1 MRPLEL
7 RLRNFRSYFGESPP
21 FDFRGR
27 SLVGI
32 VGPIGSG
39 KSSLL
44 DAVSFALYGKTPAGG
59 AGTKALIH
67 QRAGDGGVQLRF
79 EVDGDVWEV
88 VRSLRQRGQSQ
99 HALYRY
105 ETDEDGA
112 EPVEK
117 VTLESE
123 VNERIAALLGLDFDA
138 FGRSVLLAQGRFAE
152 FLKAR
157 PAERDAVLKGVF
169 GHDRINA
176 MRDIAKDRA
185 ASAAAELKAVLVRT
199 EQLDRVAE
207 RLARSREALAAAEER
222 VERLRKAEPQIA
234 DLDGRITAAAAD
246 VAEGSARLDELS
258 RHAARLPDPDATTAL
273 LEGASSV
280 ARRRAE
286 LAAALEAAVA
296 AAAMAEEELA
306 AMRTAGDLDTIEQ
319 AARLLAASEPQRR
332 NAADA
337 ARREE
342 AIVRRRTDAA
352 AQVAAATSAVIEAEK
367 ALAAAEARL
376 GAAERSLQA
385 AERAHHDA
393 EHQNMADVLRRDL
406 TKGATCP
413 VCAQTVAELPASAG
427 RTDVSAT
434 ADALAR
440 AKHERST
447 AEAVRTAAAAGAS
460 AARESA
466 DATAALLAT
475 VEGEAAQAGLA
486 RTESEE
492 ELQVTIAQLTAL
504 LGDGEAAQL
513 LDDRRRR
520 VVALTDAATDARRK
534 VEQVRARHDQAI
546 LDEQAAGKELSALR
560 VGLVEL
566 ATRLGQTVADIE
578 ESPEPLAEA
587 TIALRAAWSDTVA
600 ALEAGVVESR
610 AAGEAADSERR
621 ELLAELGITGDFV
634 AALATEEAGVAHL
647 AVDVAAAQEEIAAA
661 DELLETRDRLEAEK
675 ARFDRIASDLT
686 DSRFVRFLLDEERA
700 RLADLG
706 SDHFQRLSSGRY
718 RFTEDGSF
726 SIVDLTAADAV
737 RKASSLSGGETF
749 LASLALA
756 LSLAEMVT
764 RTGGRLDA
772 FFLDEGF
779 GSLDPEHLDLAM
791 EGIEALVADDAS
803 RLVVVV
809 SHVPELRHRIED
821 LIQLDRD
828 PSTGDTRVLRS

>member
-7 RLRNFRSYFGESPP
+7 RLRNFRSYFGESPA

-27 SLVGI
+27 GLVGV

-59 AGTKALIH
+59 SGTKALIH
-67 QRAGDGGVQLRF
+67 QRAADGGVQLRF
-79 EVDGDVWEV
+79 EVDGEVWEV

-105 ETDEDGA
+105 EVDEEDA

-152 FLKAR
+152 FLRAR

-169 GHDRINA
+169 GHDRIDT
-176 MRDIAKDRA
+176 MREIAKDRA

-207 RLARSREALAAAEER
+207 RLASSREALAAAEER
-222 VERLRKAEPQIA
+222 VEQLRKAEPRIA
-234 DLDGRITAAAAD
+234 DLDSRIVRAAAE
-246 VAEGSARLDELS
+246 VAEGTERLDELA
-258 RHAARLPDPDATTAL
+258 RHAARLPDPDATAAL
-273 LEGASSV
+273 LDGAGSV

-286 LAAALEAAVA
+286 LAAVLEAAVA
-296 AAAMAEEELA
+296 AVALAEQDVA
-306 AMRTAGDLDTIEQ
+306 AMREAGELETIEE
-319 AARLLAASEPQRR
+319 AASLVAASEPQRR

-337 ARREE
+337 ARRED
-342 AIVRRRTDAA
+342 AVIRRRTEAA
-352 AQVAAATSAVIEAEK
+352 ARVVSAEQVLAETGAALT
-367 ALAAAEARL
+367 AAETRL
-376 GAAERSLQA
+376 ATAERDLLA

-393 EHQNMADVLRRDL
+393 EHENMADVLRREL
-406 TKGATCP
+406 TPGGTCP
-413 VCAQTVAELPASAG
+413 VCAQAVAEPPPGG
-427 RTDVSAT
+427 RGADVSQT
-434 ADALAR
+434 ADAVGR
-440 AKHERST
+440 AKRQRAA
-447 AEAVRTAAAAGAS
+447 AESARTAAAAAAS
-460 AARESA
+460 AARESTEA
-466 DATAALLAT
+466 AATLLAS
-475 VEGEAAQAGLA
+475 VSGETEQAGLA
-486 RTESEE
+486 RTEAEA
-492 ELQVTIAQLTAL
+492 ELEATVAQLIEL
-504 LGDGEAAQL
+504 LGEGDPAQL
-513 LDDRRRR
+513 LDARRTK
-520 VVALTDAATDARRK
+520 VAALTEAVGDARRRA
-534 VEQVRARHDQAI
+534 EQVRARHDQAI
-546 LDEQAAGKELSALR
+546 LDEQAAAKELSALR

-566 ATRLGQTVADIE
+566 ATRLGRPITGIDD
-578 ESPEPLAEA
+578 SPKLLAEA
-587 TIALRAAWSDTVA
+587 TAALRAAWSDTVA
-600 ALEAGVVESR
+600 RLEAAVVAAR
-610 AAGEAADSERR
+610 AAGEAARTERR
-621 ELLAELGITGDFV
+621 EVLAELGITGDFV

-647 AVDVAAAQEEIAAA
+647 TADVAAANKDLAAS
-661 DELLETRDRLEAEK
+661 DELLATRRRLEVEK
-675 ARFDRIASDLT
+675 GRYDRIASDLT

-718 RFTEDGSF
+718 RFTEDGTF

-791 EGIEALVADDAS
+791 EGIEALIADDAS

-828 PSTGDTRVLRS
+828 PSTGDTKVIRS